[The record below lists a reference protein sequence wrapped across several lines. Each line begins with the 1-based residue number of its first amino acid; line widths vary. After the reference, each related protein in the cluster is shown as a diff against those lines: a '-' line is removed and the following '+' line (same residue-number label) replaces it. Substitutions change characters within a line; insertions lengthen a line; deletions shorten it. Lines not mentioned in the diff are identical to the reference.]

1 VFSPPTIQPA
11 GDDTS
16 TASMGAGRISL
27 HSAIFDDMF
36 NRVSSPRGKASAV
49 ALGVGV
55 LGAGAVAAYRIP
67 KLTSPPAKP
76 TTLVDTRLQPLSIT
90 KRPPVD
96 RKVLRPPPTGVGKPP
111 SPPASTL
118 QTGKGQAGL
127 ARLVAPMSAGDKL
140 RTQVMGRIDRLPER
154 TRDTVGVVLGGGA
167 LVLGAQLGR
176 MVVSRLI
183 LSKGKSS
190 AKTKEEPRSV
200 AMHTSPRRIWGSS
213 FLNPS
218 LNKDSRR
225 RRRGLMF

>member
-1 VFSPPTIQPA
+1 
-11 GDDTS
+11 
-16 TASMGAGRISL
+16 
-27 HSAIFDDMF
+27 
-36 NRVSSPRGKASAV
+36 
-49 ALGVGV
+49 
-55 LGAGAVAAYRIP
+55 
-67 KLTSPPAKP
+67 
-76 TTLVDTRLQPLSIT
+76 
-90 KRPPVD
+90 
-96 RKVLRPPPTGVGKPP
+96 
-111 SPPASTL
+111 
-118 QTGKGQAGL
+118 
-127 ARLVAPMSAGDKL
+127 MSAGDKL